1 METKSKNDS
10 QIVIIKEEINKQLAD
25 KETMQSLLDTTF
37 KGLELAQ
44 MKRALLE
51 GMIRGFPFEA
61 FLKRDVYAIPY
72 GGTYSL
78 VTSIDWSR
86 KIAARSGIIGS
97 AKQEWEF
104 NEDGR
109 LISATATVKKQVGET
124 IGDFSATVFFDE
136 FNTGRNQWKTMPKH
150 MLGKVAEMHALRK
163 AFPEE
168 LAKSYVE
175 EEIEKQEPVRGEVIS
190 SMPEADLTQ
199 FKADLRM
206 ARSLE
211 SIKTIWADLPAD
223 AKVKLKG
230 VYEDCS
236 AMLETETKE
245 VGV

>member
-1 METKSKNDS
+1 MSKENNS
-10 QIVIIKEEINKQLAD
+10 LIVAIKAEINRELAD

-37 KGLELAQ
+37 KGLDLPM

-72 GGTYSL
+72 GSSYSL
-78 VTSIDWSR
+78 VTSIDWAR

-97 AKQEWEF
+97 AKTEWEF
-104 NEDGR
+104 QEGK
-109 LISATATVKKQVGET
+109 LIAATATVKKQVGDT

-150 MLGKVAEMHALRK
+150 MLGKVAEAHALRK

-175 EEIEKQEPVRGEVIS
+175 EEIQKQEPVKVAALDV
-190 SMPEADLTQ
+190 EAL
-199 FKADLRM
+199 KAHEQALLEIKE
-206 ARSLE
+206 LE
-211 SIKTIWADLPAD
+211 SLDRYWADLPGEFRP
-223 AKVKLKG
+223 KLKNI
-230 VYEDCS
+230 YEGQRAILVEEAKDI
-236 AMLETETKE
+236 
-245 VGV
+245 V